1 MSSTPPVECSSST
14 KSTPPSSPPSAA
26 SMSGEADKDESST
39 ADAPPMASKDPIS
52 AQMLEEE
59 ERMRAAA
66 EKEDTADKKRATQWG
81 RASQNE
87 QKGQF
92 NKLMHLVEQSKVFA
106 SIMQQRMQQE
116 EEKRQQRTEAERK
129 KMERQEE
136 KAENLAKGEMRRA
149 TRGQNNAAAAS
160 TEIKKE
166 REVVQNGD
174 GVRKLP
180 VRGRGRPKKGE
191 KKDGSI
197 TSWLKK
203 EELDEKAGGISVSQA
218 VAEAAEEYDGEKS
231 GAFGAQNLRSANQ
244 PAAVT
249 GGVMRG
255 YQLEGLYWLR
265 SLYENG
271 LNGILGGYTLK
282 LIGRPD

>member
-1 MSSTPPVECSSST
+1 MSSTPPAESSSPT
-14 KSTPPSSPPSAA
+14 KSTPPSSSPSTA
-26 SMSGEADKDESST
+26 SMSGEIDKDESST
-39 ADAPPMASKDPIS
+39 ADASAMASKDRIS

-136 KAENLAKGEMRRA
+136 KAESLAKGEMRRA
-149 TRGQNNAAAAS
+149 TRRQNNAATAS
-160 TEIKKE
+160 PEIKKE
-166 REVVQNGD
+166 EEEEEVQNED

-203 EELDEKAGGISVSQA
+203 EELDEKAGGMSVSQA
-218 VAEAAEEYDGEKS
+218 VAEAAEEYDGKKS

-249 GGVMRG
+249 GGIMRG

-271 LNGILGGYTLK
+271 LNGILGEYTLK
-282 LIGRPD
+282 